1 MTVAKMD
8 ADAIR
13 SIATGFVAKSAEVMG
28 VVRQAYQAAPEVYSA
43 VTLAG
48 QFAIEDAMTEA
59 DKAFIDRG
67 ISCGRILTE
76 GGKPPSKEKC
86 YSVIAEAQSKGF
98 DLASKQYSIW
108 TNGTLYVK
116 EEGFR
121 RAFSMRED
129 CSHLDT
135 KNEEPVWTKLQ
146 ERSYWRVPVEA
157 WVTVRGQKE
166 PVRVKCV
173 IGVNGNISDSI
184 SKIEAHAERSVLK
197 KLWKKVTSIAIDADD
212 DENDIAD
219 GSVIVI
225 EEAKAA
231 ITEQPRDIAADN
243 AHDAALLEASHRKG
257 TLDRLRKILKAT
269 PDKLSLIETVY
280 QAILDASDMKQLTEA
295 GEALA
300 AQKGEFSQQVLS
312 LIRPVYESRLSEMKA
327 GAT

>member
-1 MTVAKMD
+1 MTAVKMD

-219 GSVIVI
+219 GSVIVV
-225 EEAKAA
+225 EKSSAA
-231 ITEQPRDIAADN
+231 ITEQPCDIATDKRPSAADFHAGN
-243 AHDAALLEASHRKG
+243 YDRCLKMLSSDPSAAAVFQDIWKTIADVK
-257 TLDRLRKILKAT
+257 TLV
-269 PDKLSLIETVY
+269 E
-280 QAILDASDMKQLTEA
+280 LDAIAKDSATLFRTFSKDVQGKIKAFSTDRRSELTQVQHE
-295 GEALA
+295 
-300 AQKGEFSQQVLS
+300 QKH
-312 LIRPVYESRLSEMKA
+312 
-327 GAT
+327 